1 MKALIADSG
10 CKTVDNISMA
20 FNICLTNFEL
30 VTTDSDKQCLD
41 MVKDNSPNMVI
52 LSDLASMPSSNS
64 IKQIQMYPQ
73 VPVLVLSNIRDNP
86 VVVKAFN
93 IGDDGYMTKPFHQL
107 EFLARVRLLLREKQS
122 NKQYGYSS

>member
-10 CKTVDNISMA
+10 CKAVDNISMA
-20 FNICLTNFEL
+20 FNVCLTNFEL

-52 LSDLASMPSSNS
+52 LGDLASMPSSDS

-73 VPVLVLSNIRDNP
+73 VPV
-86 VVVKAFN
+86 VVKAFN
-93 IGDDGYMTKPFHQL
+93 IGADGYMTKPFHQL
-107 EFLARVRLLLREKQS
+107 ELVARIRLLLRERQS